1 MIDDDRL
8 RALLRSAMP
17 PATAAE
23 PSRDLWPLVAHRP
36 RRRPNWSRLDLG
48 LALAAAFALML
59 VPQGWLLLAYHF

>member
-1 MIDDDRL
+1 
-8 RALLRSAMP
+8 MP